1 MELRHGEPAPI
12 GILLSNLGTP
22 EAPTPEALRVYL
34 KEFLSDRRVIEV
46 PRIIWWFILNFWI
59 LYTRPKR
66 SAELYAKIWTA
77 KGSPLLIHTRELA
90 CKFAGEFARL
100 CPGNFHV
107 TVGMRYGKPSLEEAL
122 EELQKKNCRRILV
135 LPLYPQ
141 YSAATTAT
149 TFDEVT
155 RVLKSWRFLPELRMV
170 NQYCDETEYIAALA
184 KSLEDFWRGGDLPER
199 LLFSFHGLPK
209 KNFRQGDPYFYLCHT
224 TARLVAEKLGL
235 TDDFWQI
242 AFQSR
247 FGEEEWLK
255 PYADQALRDLGK
267 SGVKSVAVVSPGFAV
282 DCLETLEEIAIEYKN
297 VFLNAGGQQFRYVPA
312 LNASEEHAAALAQI
326 CLRQIRDWV

>member
-1 MELRHGEPAPI
+1 MELRHGEPASI

-66 SAELYAKIWTA
+66 SAKLYAKIWTE
-77 KGSPLLIHTRELA
+77 KGSPLFIHTRELA
-90 CKFAGEFARL
+90 CKFSGELAKVSSRS
-100 CPGNFHV
+100 FHV
-107 TVGMRYGKPSLEEAL
+107 ALGMRYGKPSIEEAL

-155 RVLKSWRFLPELRMV
+155 RVLKNWRFLPELRMV
-170 NQYCDETEYIAALA
+170 NQYFDEKEYVAALA
-184 KSLEDFWRGGDLPER
+184 KSLEDFWGDGPRPER

-224 TARLVAEKLGL
+224 TARLVAEKLKL
-235 TDDFWQI
+235 ADDFWQI

-247 FGEEEWLK
+247 FGAEEWLK
-255 PYADQALRDLGK
+255 PYADQALKDLAA
-267 SGVKSVAVVSPGFAV
+267 SGVKSVDVVSPGFAV
-282 DCLETLEEIAIEYKN
+282 DCLETLEEIAIGYKN
-297 VFLNAGGQQFRYVPA
+297 VFLNAGGEKLRYVPA

-326 CLRQIRDWV
+326 CLRRIQDWI